1 MPIILRFPVFEFNCL
16 YTARL
21 DISFQGKNVRY
32 TMEYHVTATF
42 NTGYEATRSMQFL
55 VKSNLLLCPREQTL
69 RSLLSG
75 MQTAHQF
82 FNELWSSCTGHWL
95 HQRHQQECEFWS
107 WPHGLPVHHTPSWVL
122 DNNST
127 LLFNP
132 KQCQYPVLNMQAG
145 MKSSTS
151 KRKRSSKSLYIH
163 IPLTTSM

>member
-1 MPIILRFPVFEFNCL
+1 MPIILRFSVIEFNCL

-32 TMEYHVTATF
+32 TMDYDVTATF
-42 NTGYEATRSMQFL
+42 NTGYEAIWSMQFL

-75 MQTAHQF
+75 MQTAYQF

-107 WPHGLPVHHTPSWVL
+107 WPHGLPCSSYPFLSPRQQLNSLVQPKTMSVPSPQHAGW
-122 DNNST
+122 DEI
-127 LLFNP
+127 
-132 KQCQYPVLNMQAG
+132 LNLQEE
-145 MKSSTS
+145 KEF
-151 KRKRSSKSLYIH
+151 
-163 IPLTTSM
+163 